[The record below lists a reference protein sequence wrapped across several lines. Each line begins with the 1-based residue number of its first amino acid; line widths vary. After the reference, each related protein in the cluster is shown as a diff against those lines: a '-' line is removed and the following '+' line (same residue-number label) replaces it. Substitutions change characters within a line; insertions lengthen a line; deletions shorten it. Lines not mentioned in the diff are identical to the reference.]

1 MREDERRTRSEQA
14 DADGQRMLMAQ
25 LSAGSASAV
34 LELCPEAP
42 GSHLIRVE
50 GGGEGGECR
59 AESDGEN
66 TSKLKTRA
74 ELGAEEGTSNA
85 RLPRMD

>member
-34 LELCPEAP
+34 PELCPEAP
-42 GSHLIRVE
+42 GSHLIRVK
-50 GGGEGGECR
+50 GVGGEGGVNAAR
-59 AESDGEN
+59 RVAER
-66 TSKLKTRA
+66 TRA
-74 ELGAEEGTSNA
+74 K
-85 RLPRMD
+85 

>member
-34 LELCPEAP
+34 PELCPVAP
-42 GSHLIRVE
+42 GSHLIRVGG
-50 GGGEGGECR
+50 GGGEGGGECC
-59 AESDGEN
+59 AESGGEN
-66 TSKLKTRA
+66 TSKIKTRA
-74 ELGAEEGTSNA
+74 RVGRGG
-85 RLPRMD
+85 MYK